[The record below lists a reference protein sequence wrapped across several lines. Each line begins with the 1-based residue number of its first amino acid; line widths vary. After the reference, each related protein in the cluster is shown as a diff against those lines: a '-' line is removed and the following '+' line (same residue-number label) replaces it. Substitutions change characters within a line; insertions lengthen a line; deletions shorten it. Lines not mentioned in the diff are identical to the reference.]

1 LQSSCV
7 ESSTPSTTRETG
19 VGMTERTV
27 GERYRL
33 DVSIGRGGMATVYR
47 ARDLRLERD
56 VAVKLL
62 ASDRKDDPAYVR
74 RFVQEAKLSARLRH
88 PNLVEV
94 FDVALSDE
102 NELYLVME
110 LLDGRSLGSVIGK
123 DGLALPEFFRIAA
136 EITSGLRVLH
146 EANVVHRDV
155 SSNNV
160 MLVRHGDRIDHVKV
174 LDLGIAKAEG
184 QQTLTE
190 PGSFI
195 GTLESMSPEQIRGEA
210 LDARADVYALGVLF
224 FRMLVGSAPFSGEA
238 ATLMYHHLQVR
249 PERVQNRVVRELPPA
264 LVDLV
269 ARCLE
274 KDPALRPADATAVH
288 DALEAARSGSFGSVS
303 MPEVRAEDVPDLA
316 PHPVPVLHVARPST
330 PLARSSGEAVLEP
343 TDEPLSMPLELAP
356 VERRE
361 GLVLP
366 DAERCEACGARL
378 HAGSV
383 VCTTCGQRPLAQV
396 TPFRGPDGLSRTKL
410 PAWLAPLG
418 VLPVTVGKR
427 VSGYAFLGAVLS
439 FLFFRGGGLTALG
452 LVAIGLLA
460 AAGVYIRSRNDEEP

>member
-1 LQSSCV
+1 
-7 ESSTPSTTRETG
+7 
-19 VGMTERTV
+19 MTERTL

-62 ASDRKDDPAYVR
+62 ASDLKDDPAYVS

-102 NELYLVME
+102 NELYIVME
-110 LLDGRSLGSVIGK
+110 LLDGKSLGSVVGK
-123 DGLALPEFFRIAA
+123 EGLALPEFFRVAG

-146 EANVVHRDV
+146 EANVVHRDL

-184 QQTLTE
+184 QKTLTE

-195 GTLESMSPEQIRGEA
+195 GTLESMSPEQIRGET

-224 FRMLVGSAPFSGEA
+224 FRMLVGSPPFSGEA

-249 PERVQNRVVRELPPA
+249 PDRVQARVARDLPPA

-274 KDPALRPADATAVH
+274 KDAALRPADATAVH
-288 DALEAARSGSFGSVS
+288 DALEAARSGSVAPAS
-303 MPEVRAEDVPDLA
+303 MPAVRTEHVPDLA
-316 PHPVPVLHVARPST
+316 PHPVPASRV
-330 PLARSSGEAVLEP
+330 ARSSTAPRVRSEAVLEP
-343 TDEPLSMPLELAP
+343 TDEPPSVPLELAP
-356 VERRE
+356 VERKE

-366 DAERCEACGARL
+366 DAERCAACGARL

-383 VCTTCGQRPLAQV
+383 VCATCGQRPLAQV
-396 TPFRGPDGLSRTKL
+396 TPFRAPDALSRTKL
-410 PAWLAPLG
+410 PTWLAPLG

-439 FLFFRGGGLTALG
+439 FLFFRGGGLTALA

-460 AAGVYIRSRNDEEP
+460 AAGVYVRSRNDEEP

>member
-1 LQSSCV
+1 
-7 ESSTPSTTRETG
+7 
-19 VGMTERTV
+19 MTERTL

-62 ASDRKDDPAYVR
+62 ASDLKDDPAYVS

-94 FDVALSDE
+94 FDVALSDD
-102 NELYLVME
+102 NELYIVME
-110 LLDGRSLGSVIGK
+110 LLDGKSLGSVIGK
-123 DGLALPEFFRIAA
+123 EGLALPEFFRIAS
-136 EITSGLRVLH
+136 EIASGLRVLH
-146 EANVVHRDV
+146 EANVVHRDL

-160 MLVRHGDRIDHVKV
+160 MLVRHGGRVDHVKV

-184 QQTLTE
+184 QKTLTE

-224 FRMLVGSAPFSGEA
+224 FRMLVGSPPFSGEA

-249 PERVQNRVVRELPPA
+249 PERVQSRVAQDLPPA

-274 KDPALRPADATAVH
+274 KEAALRPADATAVH
-288 DALEAARSGSFGSVS
+288 DALEAARCGSLAPLPKVQPS
-303 MPEVRAEDVPDLA
+303 DVPDLA
-316 PHPVPVLHVARPST
+316 PHPVPASHG
-330 PLARSSGEAVLEP
+330 ARSSAPRAAPRVRASVEAVLEP
-343 TDEPLSMPLELAP
+343 TFEPLSLPLELAP
-356 VERRE
+356 IERRE

-366 DAERCEACGARL
+366 DTERCAACGAAL

-383 VCTTCGQRPLAQV
+383 VCATCGQRPLAQV
-396 TPFRGPDGLSRTKL
+396 TPFRAPDPLSRTKL

-418 VLPVTVGKR
+418 VLPITVGKR
-427 VSGYAFLGAVLS
+427 VAGYAFLGAVLS
-439 FLFFRGGGLTALG
+439 FLFFRGGGLTALA
-452 LVAIGLLA
+452 LFAIGLLA
-460 AAGVYIRSRNDEEP
+460 AAGVYVRSRTDEEP